1 MAAHLPDSIEVW
13 VRVYN
18 ANNDDPAGI
27 STPAHSA
34 ALAGDPQ
41 EAITGISING
51 VALTAAQFAALPK
64 DVALGVLVSG
74 LDLNDTVQVTNSGGY
89 NRIEIENAINFP
101 ALNNPSLNGE
111 FFDVGGFSFVT
122 TTTTIPSVDLS
133 FDLGLTDADGDT
145 VVSPDAITVQLQA
158 PSVPTVLVAIADALL
173 NDSVDTSTVT
183 FTFSQ
188 APTGFTADDITAVG
202 GTVTGLAGSGTSYT
216 ATFTATS
223 GFTGIGSVSVLAG
236 SYADSRGDPGGA
248 GTDFVV
254 IDTVAPVASISLDAI
269 TGDNIVNAAE
279 AGGTVAVTGTVG
291 GDVQVGDTVTLTVN
305 GTPPTPAWCWRLD
318 VQHRRCGQRSCGRH
332 QRACQRHGDRRG
344 GQRHHGDR
352 RPGLHGRHGGAG
364 RHHRGG
370 GVRAAGWRNLAC
382 HHHVHRGGDW
392 LFQCRPDGPEGHL
405 VRGHLG

>member
-1 MAAHLPDSIEVW
+1 MQTTMILT
-13 VRVYN
+13 
-18 ANNDDPAGI
+18 GT

-34 ALAGDPQ
+34 ALAGDLQ

-64 DVALGVLVSG
+64 DAALGVLVSG

-111 FFDVGGFSFVT
+111 SFDVGGFSFVT
-122 TTTTIPSVDLS
+122 TTTTVPSVDLS

-158 PSVPTVLVAIADALL
+158 PSVPTVVVAIADALL
-173 NDSVDTSTVT
+173 NDNDNTSTVT

-216 ATFTATS
+216 ATFTATN

-236 SYADSRGDPGGA
+236 SYTDSKGDPGGA

-269 TGDNIVNAAE
+269 TADNIVNAAE

-305 GTPPTPAWCWRLD
+305 GNSSYTGQVPAALRSASTL
-318 VQHRRCGQRSCGRH
+318 RQRPRGRH
-332 QRACQRHGDRRG
+332 LRARQRHGDRRG
-344 GQRHHGDR
+344 GQRHDGDR

-364 RHHRGG
+364 GEHHPRRHHGRQRRQRGG
-370 GVRAAGWRNLAC
+370 GWRDGC
-382 HHHVHRGGDW
+382 GDRHGGRRRRRTATS
-392 LFQCRPDGPEGHL
+392 LP
-405 VRGHLG
+405 